1 MIRSPCLPT
10 ARRRR
15 TKRIRT
21 PDAAWS
27 LRGSP
32 QSAMLPVPSSI
43 RLVSISA
50 EPRRAQ
56 SLNAPSGAQCFPTTP
71 IRPNDGNAVMSQC
84 AFWCSVLSDLSTSR
98 SIAAMSTSSQC
109 TFWCSVL
116 SDSII
121 EITTYSGTPR
131 LNAPSGAQCF
141 PSRLGRPGRRPAY
154 AGLNAPSGAQCF
166 PTWVGVYELGVWAVS
181 MHLLVLSAFR
191 PTRSCR

>member
-27 LRGSP
+27 SRGSP

-50 EPRRAQ
+50 ESRRAQ
-56 SLNAPSGAQCFPTTP
+56 SLNAPFGAQCFPT
-71 IRPNDGNAVMSQC
+71 REEAQGAGLENLSQC
-84 AFWCSVLSDLSTSR
+84 TFWCLVLSDSSSR
-98 SIAAMSTSSQC
+98 GPYASVCGSQC

-116 SDSII
+116 SDMEGHCGGSCR
-121 EITTYSGTPR
+121 GF
-131 LNAPSGAQCF
+131 G
-141 PSRLGRPGRRPAY
+141 
-154 AGLNAPSGAQCF
+154 
-166 PTWVGVYELGVWAVS
+166 VS

-191 PTRSCR
+191 PPPERRLIDEHSESQCTFWCSVLSDAVRMSDGFSWRVSMHLLVLSAFRH